1 MLQHVYNQYHIHA
14 ISQNSSDNLVY
25 DQHKNS
31 CFQYHSIRHIELQV
45 HLLSQNLVVLL
56 SKNREKGE
64 KDMAVKTVQTLAAG
78 TNTITVVAKDGAG
91 KTTTVTRTV
100 TLDTAAPVIK
110 SVTLTP
116 NPVDAGKTFIISV
129 EVTD

>member
-64 KDMAVKTVQTLAAG
+64 KDMAIKTVQ
-78 TNTITVVAKDGAG
+78 
-91 KTTTVTRTV
+91 
-100 TLDTAAPVIK
+100 
-110 SVTLTP
+110 
-116 NPVDAGKTFIISV
+116 V
-129 EVTD
+129 ESMKLR